1 MDPFFQT
8 PGTKVTS
15 TGPKLG
21 HIMKKDSP
29 TPTLKGWLAHLDD
42 TQLAQ
47 ILRNRPDTA
56 LPLPPGLGS
65 LTARLQLRASI
76 QRAIHKLTALEL
88 AVLEAAA
95 NAGAELNPI
104 TAPEVVERLD
114 QSLRD
119 VPGKP
124 TREQVDQALI
134 RLRQMAIIF
143 GDEAFMIVAEAMSTL
158 PTNWQLLPEEQGV
171 TVTYGEA
178 SQSIA
183 ALPERHR
190 KILVTLVTSGGR
202 GLTRDAALTA
212 DPTRPIPQLIK
223 AGLLARVDE
232 QTVKL
237 PAVVRRVLEGREA
250 VAWRILP
257 IAPNAQPADDD
268 AGIAAGLEVVRQQ
281 RMLIDA
287 LSASPAVTLK
297 EGALGVR
304 VMSRLT
310 KELQLD
316 EEAIARLVGLGV
328 SAGLLRRGV
337 PDPLPAGDD
346 GENYLAPTE
355 AADEW
360 LQSSLAEQLAVL
372 LRGWWTQTHAVWLL
386 GQADEKDKPIH
397 LLSAASIHQ
406 ALPDTRRLIITSLSR
421 VVLENLNDDLF
432 FHHPI
437 AASRISQATIDHLL
451 AEAQW
456 IGAVAGGSAGDGI
469 TSATRVLV
477 ESGSVA
483 ELADISAAIKAPT
496 PVDHFIVQADFTIMV
511 PGPLEP
517 TMQKVMEQIA
527 VLESPGLAS
536 MYRLSEASFRHG
548 MDLGMT
554 ATEIEDFLTQHSATE
569 VPQSVI
575 YLLQDIARRHGTL
588 RGGPAMSYLRS
599 DDPALL
605 HSAVEAATELDLRQI
620 APTVAVSQA
629 SLFQVISLLRT
640 AGFQPVAED
649 ALGASLNLI
658 RSPARVPSAAQPVP
672 KPQLEDNRIQA
683 AVSAIRREEA
693 AQKGTTSEQPTL
705 AVLQA
710 AARGNRTVTL
720 GFVDK
725 QGVAVHRVVKP
736 LTVTAGQVDAIDETT
751 GAVHR
756 FMLHRITEVIVD

>member
-1 MDPFFQT
+1 
-8 PGTKVTS
+8 
-15 TGPKLG
+15 
-21 HIMKKDSP
+21 MKKDSP
-29 TPTLKGWLAHLDD
+29 MPTLKGWLAQLDD

-47 ILRNRPDTA
+47 ILRNRPDTV

-65 LTARLQLRASI
+65 LAARLQLRASL

-95 NAGAELNPI
+95 NAGGELNPI

-114 QSLRD
+114 QALRE
-119 VPGKP
+119 VPEKP
-124 TREQVDQALI
+124 TAEQIAQALD
-134 RLRQMAIIF
+134 RLRALAIIF
-143 GDEAFMIVAEAMSTL
+143 GDEDFMIVAEAMSTL
-158 PTNWQLLPEEQGV
+158 PSNWQLLPEEQGM
-171 TVTYGEA
+171 TVTFEEA
-178 SQSIA
+178 TQSIA

-190 KILVTLVTSGGR
+190 KILLTLVTSGGL
-202 GLTRDAALTA
+202 GLTRDAALSA

-237 PAVVRRVLEGREA
+237 PAVVRRVLEGGQA
-250 VAWRILP
+250 VAWRVLP
-257 IAPNAQPADDD
+257 VPPSAQPGGDD

-287 LSASPAVTLK
+287 LSAAPAATLK

-304 VMSRLT
+304 VLSRLN

-316 EEAIARLVGLGV
+316 EESIIRLVGLGV
-328 SAGLLRRGV
+328 ASGLLRRGV
-337 PDPLPAGDD
+337 PDPLPADD
-346 GENYLAPTE
+346 NGENYLAPTE
-355 AADEW
+355 LADAW
-360 LQSSLAEQLAVL
+360 LESPLADQLAVL
-372 LRGWWTQTHAVWLL
+372 LRGWWTQTHATWLV

-397 LLSAASIHQ
+397 LLSTAATRES
-406 ALPDTRRLIITSLSR
+406 LPDVRRLILTSLSR
-421 VVLENLNDDLF
+421 VAPDDLNDDLF

-437 AASRISQATIDHLL
+437 AATRIPQETIAHLM
-451 AEAQW
+451 AEARW
-456 IGAVAGGSAGDGI
+456 IGAVAGAGL
-469 TSATRVLV
+469 TSAARVLV
-477 ESGSVA
+477 EAALAASLA
-483 ELADISAAIKAPT
+483 ELADITAAINAPT
-496 PVDHFIVQADFTIMV
+496 PVNYFIVQADFTIMV

-517 TMQKVMEQIA
+517 SMQKVMEQIA

-536 MYRLSEASFRHG
+536 MYRLSETSLRHG

-554 ATEIEDFLTQHSATE
+554 ATEIEDFLTQHSATD
-569 VPQSVI
+569 VPQSVT

-588 RGGPAMSYLRS
+588 RGGPAMCYLRS

-605 HSAVEAATELDLRQI
+605 HSAVEAAAELDLRQI
-620 APTVAVSQA
+620 APTVAISQA

-649 ALGASLNLI
+649 ALGISLNLT
-658 RSPARVPSAAQPVP
+658 RAPSRVSSAAQPVART
-672 KPQLEDNRIQA
+672 QLDESRIQA

-693 AQKGTTSEQPTL
+693 AHQGTTSEQPTL

-725 QGVAVHRVVKP
+725 QGVSVHRVVKP

-751 GAVHR
+751 GAIHR